1 MTQMLRTSTAMTTRT
16 AKIGLD
22 YSLFWSLASQTL
34 DKEGRTDHDCP
45 VEWSRL
51 VLPPALVEFE
61 GVSLLV
67 ELEDRSALALLKD
80 GSFKRTISAIRSIS

>member
-1 MTQMLRTSTAMTTRT
+1 MATRT

-22 YSLFWSLASQTL
+22 YSAFRSLTSQTL
-34 DKEGRTDHDCP
+34 DKEGRTDCP
-45 VEWSRL
+45 VEWSLL
-51 VLPPALVEFE
+51 VLPPALVELE

-80 GSFKRTISAIRSIS
+80 GSFVPTICAIRSIS